1 MPTSELSQK
10 DFFPDVK
17 TVEAPPVQQP
27 EEKEQINA
35 SIPETLQNATN
46 TAQDMSKKEL
56 SASQQADI
64 EQIKLCLL
72 QNMTEEQ
79 MAEKLK
85 CHRTTIS
92 RKITAWMKTP
102 EFNEWIDTWW
112 LKLGM
117 ELSQNEDTK
126 PEVFKQLTRLK
137 CAKTTK
143 TVKADVTET
152 IEAHVKLSVNADLER
167 YENIIKATEQQRSGA
182 NTSTTSS

>member
-1 MPTSELSQK
+1 
-10 DFFPDVK
+10 
-17 TVEAPPVQQP
+17 
-27 EEKEQINA
+27 
-35 SIPETLQNATN
+35 
-46 TAQDMSKKEL
+46 
-56 SASQQADI
+56 
-64 EQIKLCLL
+64 
-72 QNMTEEQ
+72 MTEEQ

-102 EFNEWIDTWW
+102 EFNEWIDNWW
-112 LKLGM
+112 LKLGI

-152 IEAHVKLSVNADLER
+152 IEAHVKLSVNADLKR
-167 YENIIKATEQQRSGA
+167 YEEIIKQSEQQNSRTS
-182 NTSTTSS
+182 NTNGTNQA